1 MPTRVLL
8 ADDHQLVRESVR
20 ALLEKHGIEVL
31 ADVGDGREALAL
43 AERLR
48 PDVAVLD
55 LAMPHLNGLDCARQM
70 RRASPSTKIVL
81 LTMHR
86 EGQYLTEAL
95 RAGVSG
101 FLLKT
106 QLAQDLV
113 RAIAEVQR
121 GGICLSPLLSQ
132 ALVDASLGK
141 APPSVE
147 LLTPR
152 EREVLQLV
160 CEGSTSKEVAAT
172 LGVSVRTAES
182 HRARIM
188 QKLDIHEIAGLV
200 RYAIRH
206 GLVEP

>member
-20 ALLEKHGIEVL
+20 ALLEKHGIEVI
-31 ADVGDGREALAL
+31 ADVGDGRQALAL
-43 AERLR
+43 AKQLR

-55 LAMPHLNGLDCARQM
+55 LAMPGLNGVDCARQM
-70 RRASPSTKIVL
+70 RRDVPDTKIVL

-86 EGQYLTEAL
+86 EEQYLTESL

-101 FLLKT
+101 YLLKT
-106 QLAQDLV
+106 QVAQDLV
-113 RAIAEVQR
+113 RAIGEVLQ
-121 GGICLSPLLSQ
+121 GGICICPQLSQ
-132 ALVDASLGK
+132 VLVDVSLGRTQ
-141 APPSVE
+141 PSVE

-172 LGVSVRTAES
+172 LGMSVRTAET

-200 RYAIRH
+200 HYAIRH
-206 GLVEP
+206 GVVEL

>member
-20 ALLEKHGIEVL
+20 ALLEKHGIEVV
-31 ADVGDGREALAL
+31 ADVGDGRQALAL
-43 AERLR
+43 AKQLR

-55 LAMPHLNGLDCARQM
+55 LAMPELNGVDCARQM
-70 RRASPSTKIVL
+70 RRAVPDTKIVL

-86 EGQYLTEAL
+86 EEQYLTESL

-101 FLLKT
+101 YLLKT
-106 QLAQDLV
+106 QVAQDLV
-113 RAIAEVQR
+113 RAIGEVLQ
-121 GGICLSPLLSQ
+121 GGICICPQLSQ
-132 ALVDASLGK
+132 VLVDVSLGRTQ
-141 APPSVE
+141 PSVE

-160 CEGSTSKEVAAT
+160 CEGSTSKEVAAA
-172 LGVSVRTAES
+172 LGMSVRTAET

-200 RYAIRH
+200 HYAIRH
-206 GLVEP
+206 GVVEL